1 MLVFEVSDNA
11 GLSKKFNAPESISE
25 ITLGEFIKFQETI
38 HAEKPKTL
46 VGYEAID
53 DEAERLKFI
62 STVSDE
68 EIVVK
73 WTEYYVRFVQYFTKL
88 PDKYALNLE
97 REQVSWLYKLISLSI
112 LTHTY
117 NEEKDSFTHKGQTY
131 FYPPAPL
138 SPLNLKKQYLKGSRV
153 IDVIEAFQY
162 EKFSKQ
168 LSVSQW
174 GVLPYLI
181 AILCKKENEQLPLK
195 TTEREL
201 WLAERKQEFE
211 TLPLSDAFDVGFFL
225 TKQKVISE
233 NLSPLYS
240 LLQLRKH
247 LTKKKKFGKH
257 TVGIPR

>member
-1 MLVFEVSDNA
+1 MIVIEVSDNE
-11 GLSKKFNAPESISE
+11 GLSKKFNVPEGINE

-38 HAEKPKTL
+38 HAQKPKTL
-46 VGYEAID
+46 VGYEAIE
-53 DEAERLKFI
+53 DETERLKFI
-62 STVSDE
+62 STVTE
-68 EIVVK
+68 EDIVIN
-73 WTEYYVRFVQYFTKL
+73 WTEYYVKFVQYFTKL
-88 PDKYALNLE
+88 PDKFALNLE

-117 NEEKDSFTHKGQTY
+117 NEEKDSFTHKGQIY

-138 SPLNLKKQYLKGSRV
+138 SPVNLKKQYLKGTRV
-153 IDVIEAFQY
+153 IDVIESFQY

-174 GVLPYLI
+174 GVLPYIL

-211 TLPLSDAFDVGFFL
+211 TLPLSEAFDVGFFL

-233 NLSPLYS
+233 NLSPLFS
-240 LLQLRKH
+240 LLQLRKS
-247 LTKKKKFGKH
+247 LTNQKRFGKH
-257 TVGIPR
+257 TVGSQP